1 MKPAATPRARAKA
14 ARGSVEKIAPFL
26 PVILAA
32 LFYLVLVTPGVD
44 PITTD
49 WAMYVMHARNIATGH
64 AYADT
69 FYVFQPEAA
78 ATGGATYPSG
88 YPLLLAPVYAMFG
101 MNILAFKIVTDLA
114 LAFSLWPIYLFN
126 RRYLSL
132 VQSLLLTTAFGFSAA
147 YLTLQ
152 DKLGSDAL
160 YQLLSFAAL
169 AFAIRVFESGQDA
182 KWPWRAGAVAGLL
195 LAAVEITRP
204 VGLSLALAVLAYDA
218 LNRRRPTRFALALL
232 AVFIPILA
240 LNSLLAH
247 KDSSY
252 SDQFVFSIGHAAHN
266 IVAYVTGFSDV
277 FANPFSHKLRY
288 ALWAVFTP
296 LALFGFAT
304 KLRKVN
310 PVPALYTALM
320 LGVLA
325 LYWAPNMRYLAP
337 LYPIYLL
344 FAALGWN
351 RLVQA
356 TPPQWRRPAQ
366 AVAIA
371 GLLVGPVLSSAA
383 IRPNPDTLYTDP
395 DFQQL
400 AGYIKT
406 NTAPRDLIV
415 FWNARVLGL
424 AASRPSSAYPSASP
438 IYQDSSPEKV
448 LRYLDRVR
456 PAYIVLDGGFPQ
468 DERYLVEATAAAPGN
483 FSTVYQ
489 NARFRLMR
497 YQAKRYLANPPPN

>member
-1 MKPAATPRARAKA
+1 MKPTSGGSFAKF
-14 ARGSVEKIAPFL
+14 APIL
-26 PVILAA
+26 PVILST
-32 LFYLVLVTPGVD
+32 LFYLLLVTPGVD

-64 AYADT
+64 SYADT
-69 FYVFQPEAA
+69 FYVYQPETAMY
-78 ATGGATYPSG
+78 GASTYPSG
-88 YPLLLAPVYAMFG
+88 YSLLLAPVYAIFG
-101 MNILAFKIVTDLA
+101 MNVLVFKIVTDLA
-114 LAFSLWPIYLFN
+114 LSFSLWPIYLFN
-126 RRYLSL
+126 CRYLSL

-160 YQLLSFAAL
+160 YQLLSFVAL
-169 AFAIRVFESGQDA
+169 VFVIRVFDSGQDA
-182 KWPWRAGAVAGLL
+182 SSPWRAGALAGLL
-195 LAAVEITRP
+195 LAVVEITRP

-232 AVFIPILA
+232 AAFIPVLA

-252 SDQFVFSIGHAAHN
+252 AEQFVFSIGHAAHN

-288 ALWAVFTP
+288 ALWTVVTP
-296 LALFGFAT
+296 LAILGFAT
-304 KLRKVN
+304 HLRKVN
-310 PVPALYTALM
+310 PVPALYMALM

-351 RLVQA
+351 RLVFA
-356 TPPQWRRPAQ
+356 APLQWRRPAQ

-371 GLLVGPVLSSAA
+371 GLLVTPLLSVAA
-383 IRPNPDTLYTDP
+383 IRPNSDTLYTDP
-395 DFQQL
+395 NFQHL
-400 AGYIKT
+400 AGYVRT

-424 AASRPSSAYPSASP
+424 AADRLSSAYPSASP
-438 IYQDSSPEKV
+438 IYEASSPEKV

-456 PAYIVLDGGFPQ
+456 PAYVVLDGGLPQ
-468 DERYLVEATAAAPGN
+468 DERYLAEAIAIAPGN

-497 YQAKRYLANPPPN
+497 YQAKAPPN